1 MDYINEICPVCKRQ
15 FGSDD
20 DIVVCPDCGT
30 PHHRDC
36 WNIKKACENSALHGE
51 GFEWKPMAVKNQP
64 AENPSVV
71 AETKSTSEGGTFAA
85 LPRMTMAESEED
97 IENLLLRGL
106 GYQKDETVDGISVGD
121 AALYIQQGARG
132 YIRKFKTK
140 KFSFNWA
147 AFFFSPAWFFYR
159 KLYKA
164 GAIILAVFVALAL
177 FTYPMIEKLD
187 EQTAALESKI
197 TQIVGDEK
205 NFSSSVLAQNEDLL
219 NESKA
224 LLKGYALYFL
234 INMLAPGLVSALIAN
249 ELYKKKMI
257 RDIKDIKEDSK
268 DEDTQFEKAL
278 IMQKGGV
285 SLMWGAV
292 VLFASSYLPELLLQ
306 AGNFFSNII

>member
-15 FGSDD
+15 FGTDD
-20 DIVVCPDCGT
+20 DIVVCPYCGT
-30 PHHRDC
+30 PHHREC
-36 WNIKKACENSALHGE
+36 WNIKKTCENSALHGE
-51 GFEWKPMAVKNQP
+51 GFEWKPITVKNQP
-64 AENPSVV
+64 AQNPAPV
-71 AETKSTSEGGTFAA
+71 AETMSSSEGGTFAA
-85 LPRMTMAESEED
+85 LPRLTMVENEED
-97 IENLLLRGL
+97 IENLLLRGM
-106 GYQKDETVDGISVGD
+106 GYQKDETIDGVSVGD
-121 AALYIQQGARG
+121 AALYIQQGARS
-132 YIRKFKTK
+132 YIKKFKTK

-205 NFSSSVLAQNEDLL
+205 NFSSSDLAQNEDLF
-219 NESKA
+219 NASKS
-224 LLKGYALYFL
+224 LLKGYAVYFL
-234 INMLAPGLVSALIAN
+234 INMFAPGLVSALIAN

-268 DEDTQFEKAL
+268 DEDTQFEKSL